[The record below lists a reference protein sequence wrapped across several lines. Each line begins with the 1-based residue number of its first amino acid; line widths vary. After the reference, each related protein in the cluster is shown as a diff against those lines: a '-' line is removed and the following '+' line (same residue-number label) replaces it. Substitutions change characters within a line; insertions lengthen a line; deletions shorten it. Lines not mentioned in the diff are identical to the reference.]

1 MTTAQSET
9 TGKKTVNAYIAT
21 ETDGVGKTT
30 IVAVYYDVDKLD
42 EGTQYADEDAVASA
56 PTALTIGAATTS
68 SLLSEDVDGLKKAT
82 VEASGFVDSS
92 KDSVKLTVT
101 KAKDTTVKYAV
112 MKAGTNKYGAEQ
124 TYSSA
129 VDNIDIADQAGIA
142 KIKVTVSQNGG
153 YADKVYE
160 IAITVKA

>member
-21 ETDGVGKTT
+21 ETDAGKTT

-68 SLLSEDVDGLKKAT
+68 SLLSEDVDGLKK
-82 VEASGFVDSS
+82 EAPGFVNAS

-101 KAKDTTVKYAV
+101 KAKYTTVKYQV
-112 MKAGTNKYGAEQ
+112 MKAGESDYGEAQ

-129 VDNIDIADQAGIA
+129 VDNIDIADQAGTA
-142 KIKVTVSQNGG
+142 KIKVTVSQKGG